1 EGGGDGGGEWGVV
14 RARGREPA
22 RQLEHVAGIDRA
34 LERAAEGGP
43 DRDGCADAVR
53 VRPADDLLGRLNGLL
68 DGRVRVALVERLG
81 GGEGVVHLVE
91 ARGDQT
97 AAALLVHGNPR

>member
-22 RQLEHVAGIDRA
+22 GQLEHVAGIHRT
-34 LERAAEGGP
+34 LERAAERGA
-43 DRDGCADAVR
+43 DRDGRADAVR
-53 VRPADDLLGRLNGLL
+53 VRPADDLLGRLDGLL

-91 ARGDQT
+91 
-97 AAALLVHGNPR
+97 PRREEAVVAPL